1 MTRGSGR
8 DGEEGLCEVKLE
20 PRAKPQKTREGQRK
34 GSAGPCGERSLCWSR
49 AGGKAGPA
57 GAEEG
62 GEQYRM
68 SRTAE
73 GQPRRTELGMSS
85 KGGARPAE
93 DFRPGCNML

>member
-20 PRAKPQKTREGQRK
+20 ARAKPQKTREGQRE
-34 GSAGPCGERSLCWSR
+34 GSAGPCGERSR

-57 GAEEG
+57 RAEEG

-93 DFRPGCNML
+93 GFRPGCNML